1 MARKADIRQGEGDVL
16 VWNQFAGKAP
26 EEALPAIYEHTVRF
40 SDACRGW
47 YWKSIRTKRWVSLV
61 SRLMTL
67 ALAGF
72 GIAAPLI
79 AAMEGTA
86 EEKLQWSQFAV
97 IALAMAG
104 MVQLTDRVF
113 GWSSGWLRYIATVTA
128 MENLTRQFQLE
139 WAVYFVNLERSA
151 GPGEVR
157 PLFEI
162 AQRFQTQLG
171 ELQATETN
179 GWITEFNTGR
189 AMLGDVIKSSRE
201 AADKSTAEARTAL
214 QLLDQAA
221 ALGAIEL
228 TFTTTREPAPALR
241 VALDGGHAEVC
252 NGLTWARL
260 KVDPGHHQAVIQAF
274 HGDVVLTEVIRIIEI
289 PAGGVA
295 RVTVQL

>member
-26 EEALPAIYEHTVRF
+26 EEALPAIYDHTVRF

-47 YWKSIRTKRWVSLV
+47 YWKSVRTKRWVSLF
-61 SRLMTL
+61 SRLVTL
-67 ALAGF
+67 MLAGF
-72 GIAAPLI
+72 GVAAPLI
-79 AAMEGTA
+79 AAMAGTDA
-86 EEKLQWSQFAV
+86 EKLHWSQFAV

-139 WAVYFVNLERSA
+139 WAVYLVNLERPA

-171 ELQATETN
+171 ELQVTETD
-179 GWITEFNTGR
+179 GWIAEFNTGR

-201 AADKSTAEARTAL
+201 AADKSTAEARNAL
-214 QLLDQAA
+214 LALHQANVH
-221 ALGAIEL
+221 GSIEL
-228 TFTTTREPAPALR
+228 TVMTTREPAPALR

-274 HGDVVLTEVIRIIEI
+274 HGDAIVTEVIRIIEI

-295 RVTVQL
+295 RVTIQL